1 MNMRRYSTGPAPKLS
16 SIFRFN
22 PQVLSLD
29 ATNTAF
35 FRRELEHIIPE
46 LFEVEHARINARNVF
61 PIDRSAGP
69 AAETITYR
77 QFTKTGVAKII
88 SDYANDIPLVNV
100 FGEEFTGNVRSI
112 AIAAKW
118 SIQEIRASAMAGRP
132 LDRQQAEA
140 ARETMMRTEN
150 DIAFQGD
157 ALNGLVGL
165 FTDPNIPTAA
175 VVDPGGGTEW
185 VNKTA
190 AQILTDMND
199 CANSIVENTG
209 DVEVPNTM
217 LLPTEQFN
225 LIATLNAGTGTDTTV
240 LRYFL
245 NNSPYITEVMNI
257 RELDGAATAGADPIV
272 VYDRNPS
279 KLRMQVPLDLE
290 QFAPQEVD
298 LCVKVPYHMRVG
310 GLTVF
315 KPLSLNI
322 CEGI

>member
-1 MNMRRYSTGPAPKLS
+1 MHLKLDK
-16 SIFRFN
+16 IFKYN
-22 PQVLSLD
+22 PHVLTFD
-29 ATNTAF
+29 AAENAF
-35 FRRELEHIIPE
+35 FSRELEHIIPE
-46 LFEVEHARINARNVF
+46 LFEFTHARINARSIF

-69 AAETITYR
+69 AAETITFR
-77 QFTKTGVAKII
+77 QFTKTGLAKII

-118 SIQEIRASAMAGRP
+118 SIQEIRAAAMAGRP

-140 ARETMMRTEN
+140 ARETMLRLEN
-150 DIAFQGD
+150 AITFNGD
-157 ALNGLVGL
+157 AAHGLIGL
-165 FTDPNIPTAA
+165 FTDPNIPTVT

-199 CANSIVENTG
+199 CANAIVENTG
-209 DVEVPNTM
+209 DIEVPNTM

-225 LIATLNAGTGTDTTV
+225 LIASTNAGLGTDTTI
-240 LRYFL
+240 LRFFL
-245 NNSPYITEVMNI
+245 NNNPYISEVMNI
-257 RELDGAATAGADPIV
+257 RELDQAGTASADV
-272 VYDRNPS
+272 MVAYDRNPS
-279 KLRMQVPLDLE
+279 KLKMQVPLDIE
-290 QFAPQEVD
+290 QLAPQEVD

-310 GLTVF
+310 GLTIH

>member
-1 MNMRRYSTGPAPKLS
+1 MNPLPLS
-16 SIFRFN
+16 KIFKYN
-22 PQVLSLD
+22 ENVLTFD
-29 ATNTAF
+29 AAENAF
-35 FRRELEHIIPE
+35 FSRELEHIIPE
-46 LFEVEHARINARNVF
+46 LFEFEHARINARSIF

-69 AAETITYR
+69 AAETITFR
-77 QFTKTGVAKII
+77 QFTKTGVAKVI

-118 SIQEIRASAMAGRP
+118 SIQEIRAAAMAGRP

-150 DIAFQGD
+150 DIAFNGD
-157 ALNGLVGL
+157 ASHGLIGL

-175 VVDPGGGTEW
+175 VVDPGGGTAW
-185 VNKTA
+185 STKTA

-199 CANSIVENTG
+199 CANNIVETTG

-225 LIATLNAGTGTDTTV
+225 LIASTNAGMGTDTTI

-245 NNSPYITEVMNI
+245 NNNPYIQEVMNV
-257 RELDGAATAGADPIV
+257 RELDQAGTANADV
-272 VYDRNPS
+272 MLAYDRNPS
-279 KLRMQVPLDLE
+279 KLKMQVPLDLE
-290 QFAPQEVD
+290 QLAPQEVD
-298 LCVKVPYHMRVG
+298 LCVKVIYHMRAG
-310 GLTVF
+310 GLTVH